1 MKRFS
6 FVLALCAL
14 PILAFSADEVINVN
28 SETAAKL
35 LSAEMVTALDV
46 RTAEEFSEGHI
57 RGAQNVD
64 IMEKDF
70 SKKLDQVDK
79 GKPVLVY
86 CQSGGRSSR
95 SLSKLKKA
103 GFPKIY
109 HLESGMKGWLDDG
122 KPVTK

>member
-1 MKRFS
+1 MKRLS
-6 FVLALCAL
+6 FILALCAL
-14 PILAFSADEVINVN
+14 PILAFSADEVTNV
-28 SETAAKL
+28 TPDAAAKL

-57 RGAQNVD
+57 RGATNVD

-70 SKKLDQVDK
+70 SKKLAEVDK
-79 GKPVLVY
+79 SKPVLVY
-86 CQSGGRSSR
+86 CQVGGRSTR

-109 HLESGMKGWLDDG
+109 HLNEGMKGWIDAG
-122 KPVTK
+122 KPVAK

>member
-1 MKRFS
+1 MKRLS
-6 FVLALCAL
+6 FILTLCVL
-14 PILAFSADEVINVN
+14 PILAFSADEVTNVKPDA
-28 SETAAKL
+28 AAKL

-57 RGAQNVD
+57 RGATNVD

-70 SKKLDQVDK
+70 SKKLTDVDK
-79 GKPVLVY
+79 SKPVLVY

-109 HLESGMKGWLDDG
+109 HLDTGMQGWLDAG
-122 KPVTK
+122 KPVVK